1 MNEKYSSKGLSIVAL
16 TSESE
21 SKTEPWVAA
30 KGAKYAYAY
39 DKGGKMK
46 RALGVR
52 GIPSAILVDPSGKI
66 IWEGHPSSV
75 TEELVEK
82 AIEGAISTPVYE
94 WDKSTKA
101 VKKAFLNGD
110 FGKAIKAADKLAEQ
124 NDLGKEIGQMLR
136 GMVAKRVGVI
146 EADLKAGEVF
156 KAYSAAEAMAK
167 KLKGLPEA
175 TTLKTIIEQV
185 SKDKSQKKI
194 LKTQG
199 KLADLLSEE
208 RTKRKEAD
216 KIIKGMEGLLKGN
229 DDEYTAEKI
238 KKAIKDLKNERRKM
252 ER

>member
-1 MNEKYSSKGLSIVAL
+1 MAL
-16 TSESE
+16 TSESK
-21 SKTEPWVAA
+21 SQTEPWVAD
-30 KGAKYAYAY
+30 KGAEYAYAY

-52 GIPSAILVDPSGKI
+52 GIPNAILVDPSGKI
-66 IWEGHPSSV
+66 IWQGHPSSV
-75 TEELVEK
+75 TDELVEK

-101 VKKAFLNGD
+101 IKKAFLSGD

-136 GMVAKRVGVI
+136 GMVVKRVTTI
-146 EADLKAGEVF
+146 EADLENGDVF
-156 KAYSAAEAMAK
+156 QAFSAAEALVK
-167 KLKGLPEA
+167 KVKGLPEA
-175 TTLKTIIEQV
+175 AVLKTLIADV
-185 SKDKSQKKI
+185 SNDKNQKKI

-199 KLADLLSEE
+199 KLADLIAEE

-216 KIIKGMEGLLKGN
+216 KIIKGLEGLLKSN

-252 ER
+252 QR